1 MLKNKKFLEQLM
13 GLVGMLIVVSGLSFY
28 AGINYGKNQR
38 ETIYLTE
45 LSGSINPPL
54 SNEVKSDF
62 NLFWEA
68 WSVLKK
74 DYIDADTLN
83 DQNLIYG
90 SITGLIDSAKDP
102 YTVFL
107 PPKEAERFEEDIEGS
122 FGGIGAEIGIRKEQL
137 IIIAPL
143 NDSPA
148 AKAGLRAMDKILEIN
163 GTSTVGIDISE
174 AVSYI
179 RGPIGTEAGLL
190 ILRKDW
196 DKPKEI
202 KIIRSLITVPTL
214 KWEMISQPAEKN
226 IAYFKLS
233 SFNSSANRLFYQAS
247 LESLTKGTSGVILD
261 LRNNPGGFLE
271 VAVDLAGWFIKRGDT
286 VVIERFK
293 NSPEKIFKANGN
305 EAWRNIPLVIL
316 INEGS
321 ASASEILAGALR
333 DQLGVKLIGA
343 KTFGKGSVQTL
354 QELKGGS
361 TIKVTVAK
369 WVLPKGE
376 VLEKKGIEPDY
387 AVELTEADI
396 EKEKDPQLD
405 KAIEVLQLIMK

>member
-45 LSGSINPPL
+45 LSVSINPPL

-137 IIIAPL
+137 VIIAPL
-143 NDSPA
+143 DDSPS

-163 GTSTVGIDISE
+163 GTSTVGMDIGE
-174 AVSYI
+174 AVGYI
-179 RGPIGTEAGLL
+179 RGPIGTEVKLL

-196 DKPKEI
+196 DKHKEFKI
-202 KIIRSLITVPTL
+202 KRDLITVPTL
-214 KWEMISQPAEKN
+214 KWEMKPGN
-226 IAYFKLS
+226 IAYFKLN

-261 LRNNPGGFLE
+261 LRYNPGGFLE

-305 EAWRNIPLVIL
+305 ESWRNIPLVIL

-354 QELKGGS
+354 YQKF
-361 TIKVTVAK
+361 
-369 WVLPKGE
+369 
-376 VLEKKGIEPDY
+376 
-387 AVELTEADI
+387 
-396 EKEKDPQLD
+396 
-405 KAIEVLQLIMK
+405 